1 MKKLLMLIA
10 SVATIV
16 ACSKDQEMNIT
27 IQGDNDPVKNTI
39 TVGLDAETRSSSTLE
54 AGYRYRYILEIY
66 NDSGS
71 IRLDPKFS
79 TEHSV
84 VFDVNLAPGCDY
96 RFVAWVDIVAE
107 GSTISDYYNTEGG
120 LTNITIKSD
129 AWKPNDD
136 KRDAFSGATDVNGY
150 SSSSVIDLTLTRP
163 FAKFCIVAKN
173 SNEHVRSASMYYSS
187 VPTSYNARNHRINTF
202 HNAKVYELNE
212 IDGTTAG
219 EKIIFSDYIFATEEF
234 KTLDFKFTLNY
245 DDNSSR
251 DISDKV
257 DIARNKVYTYKGN
270 IL

>member
-1 MKKLLMLIA
+1 MLIA

-66 NDSGS
+66 NDYGS
-71 IRLDPKFS
+71 TRLDPKFS

-84 VFDVNLAPGCDY
+84 VFDVNLAPGRDY

-107 GSTISDYYNTEGG
+107 GSTISDYYNTEDG

-136 KRDAFSGATDVNGY
+136 KRDAFSGATNVNGF
-150 SSSSVIDLTLTRP
+150 SSSSVIDLNLTRP
-163 FAKFCIVAKN
+163 FAKFCVVAKN
-173 SNEHVRSASMYYSS
+173 SNANVRSASMYYSS
-187 VPTSYNARNHRINTF
+187 VPTSYNAKNHSINTI
-202 HNAKVYELNE
+202 HNAKVYASYP

-219 EKIIFSDYIFATEEF
+219 EKIIFSDYIFATEQF
-234 KTLDFKFTLNY
+234 TTLDFKFTLNY
-245 DDNSSR
+245 NDNSSR
-251 DISDKV
+251 EISDKV
-257 DIARNKVYTYKGN
+257 DIVRNKVYSYKGD